1 MSTTPPNES
10 APESPANGSAETAP
24 EPVEPIARV
33 VTSRVSIRRAPKVPV
48 FLVLGGAIGAIVT
61 IIVTAAFPTDPATGF
76 IATVGYFLL
85 YGIPAGVVLGA
96 LVAIILDRVS
106 YRRAK
111 SVPAEQTTVD
121 PLPYPDDD
129 DASPQP

>member
-1 MSTTPPNES
+1 MSTTPPEPDSTEPVEPES
-10 APESPANGSAETAP
+10 ATAP
-24 EPVEPIARV
+24 EPVEPAARV
-33 VTSRVSIRRAPKVPV
+33 VASRVSIRRAPKVPV

-96 LVAIILDRVS
+96 LVAIILDRISV
-106 YRRAK
+106 RRAK

-121 PLPYPDDD
+121 PLPRRE
-129 DASPQP
+129 Q